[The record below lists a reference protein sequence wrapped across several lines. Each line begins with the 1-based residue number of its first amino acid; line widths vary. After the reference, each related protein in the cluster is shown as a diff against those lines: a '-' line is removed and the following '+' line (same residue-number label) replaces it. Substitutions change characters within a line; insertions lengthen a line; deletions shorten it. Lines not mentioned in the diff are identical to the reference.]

1 MNMFFITANI
11 ICGICLG
18 LYFKNIAFFIFIIY
32 LLIMFKLT
40 NKKIILFGF
49 LICFMF
55 YFSSLKIQEDY
66 EKIAIDNQE
75 ISRRIENY

>member
-40 NKKIILFGF
+40 NK
-49 LICFMF
+49 
-55 YFSSLKIQEDY
+55 IQEDY